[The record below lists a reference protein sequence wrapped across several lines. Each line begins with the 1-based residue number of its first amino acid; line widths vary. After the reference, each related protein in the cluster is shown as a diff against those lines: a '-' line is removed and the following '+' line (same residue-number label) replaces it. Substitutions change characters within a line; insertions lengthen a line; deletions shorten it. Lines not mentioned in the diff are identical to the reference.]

1 MSSQLISTRQ
11 RLIQAALELFSAQ
24 GVSATTTRQIAEKAE
39 VNEVTLFRN
48 FGNKHGLLLAVLEES
63 AAFKDLGES
72 LVRRATPPG
81 NVYQALK
88 DYASDTLH
96 TLERVPEFV
105 RSVVGEADQFPAEN
119 RRALGRGVTEANR
132 YVAQYL
138 ATVIQ
143 QGHLNTYLPA
153 EKLASLL
160 NGMILGYAVIE
171 FTSEFH
177 ELWEDRDDFLENL
190 VELFL
195 HGAMSSSAESA
206 TTCFQGGFNTTEV
219 ADLPA
224 SLVNE
229 ILQQARKSGI
239 RDYALAYVLF
249 GAGLSPTEVIR
260 LERSHQINDPQGHFL
275 QITIPGFVRQ
285 VPVNQ
290 WILGKRYGSFTNNP
304 LIKWLKS
311 RKDAQTAMFLNETG
325 TLMTESEL
333 EARWQIWS
341 EKLLT
346 PQGQTPAIAQAQQTW
361 RVEMLMRGITL
372 ENLIILTG
380 CDRMQLQPYAR
391 RAREKAAL
399 EQATRLDHKPG

>member
-1 MSSQLISTRQ
+1 MSSQLLSTRQ
-11 RLIQAALELFSAQ
+11 RLIEAALELFSAQ

-63 AAFKDLGES
+63 AAFKNLGES

-88 DYASDTLH
+88 DYASDSLH
-96 TLERVPEFV
+96 ALERVPEFV

-143 QGHLNTYLPA
+143 QGHLKTYLPA

-171 FTSEFH
+171 FTSEFN

-206 TTCFQGGFNTTEV
+206 TNCLQGGFNTTEV

-224 SLVNE
+224 SLVHE
-229 ILQQARKSGI
+229 ILQQARKLGM
-239 RDYALAYVLF
+239 RDYALVYVLF
-249 GAGLSPTEVIR
+249 GAGLSAREIIS
-260 LERSHQINDPQGHFL
+260 LERSHQIYDTQGYFL

-290 WILGKRYGSFTNNP
+290 WILGKRYGSYNNNP

-311 RKDAQTAMFLNETG
+311 RKDTQTAMFLNETG
-325 TLMTESEL
+325 KPLSESEL
-333 EARWQIWS
+333 ETRWQVWS
-341 EKLLT
+341 EGLLT
-346 PQGQTPAIAQAQQTW
+346 PQGQRPAIVQAQQTW
-361 RVEMLMRGITL
+361 RVEMLMRGISL
-372 ENLIILTG
+372 ENLSIFTS
-380 CDRMQLQPYAR
+380 CDRTQLQPYAR